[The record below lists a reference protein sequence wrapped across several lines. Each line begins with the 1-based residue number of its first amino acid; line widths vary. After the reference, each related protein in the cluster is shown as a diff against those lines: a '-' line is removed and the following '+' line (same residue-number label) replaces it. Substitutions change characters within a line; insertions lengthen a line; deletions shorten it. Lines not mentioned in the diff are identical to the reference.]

1 MATTAM
7 AKLGV
12 VLKFSDT
19 KSVTL
24 SEGDSLTNMVY
35 GSGDTMKTISGRVRV
50 INAETKSN
58 TTIPSDC
65 PPEPYAHRYITV
77 RSLTIDSSE
86 VFDAEMTR
94 ISVGEIQSIEKVN
107 DEYATPDFEVNGA
120 VYYTIEEALAA
131 AAADDVIK
139 MTRNTDL
146 TVAIPAG
153 VTLDVESGYTLN
165 IPPETA
171 PDVMAAGGTVKINA
185 GASLMLNNE
194 VIIGPTGRMVITSGA
209 VTLNLATK
217 AISVVSGSVVKVPT
231 GKTMYMLLDF
241 KNGTRVAL
249 GGIVESGGQC
259 VVEGTVKLPS
269 LDAGSTFLVN
279 GELNVA
285 ENGMVQVAAK
295 AKLEGSGKVVC
306 AGAMTFA
313 KATSAEAVL
322 ACKTELVDAGKVYSQ
337 LAADLTSV
345 IPGSVKS
352 TGSFTVDGV
361 VDSSGAPVVFTT
373 LYQAV

>member
-1 MATTAM
+1 MATTAT

-12 VLKFSDT
+12 ILKFSDT

-24 SEGDSLTNMVY
+24 YEGDSVTNMVY
-35 GSGDTMKTISGRVRV
+35 GSGNDKKTISGRIRV

-58 TTIPSDC
+58 STIPSDC

-86 VFDAEMTR
+86 VYDAEMTR
-94 ISVGEIQSIEKVN
+94 ISIGDIQSIEQIN
-107 DEYATPDFEVNGA
+107 DAYATPDYEVNGK
-120 VYYTIEEALAA
+120 VYYTIEEAIAA
-131 AAADDVIK
+131 AQADDIIT

-146 TVAIPAG
+146 AVAIPAG
-153 VTLDVESGYTLN
+153 VTLDVPSGYTLN

-209 VTLNLATK
+209 VTLNMATK

-269 LDAGSTFLVN
+269 LDAGSSFLVN
-279 GELNVA
+279 GDLNIA
-285 ENGMVQVAAK
+285 STGMIQIAAK
-295 AKLEGSGKVVC
+295 AKLEGSGKILC
-306 AGAMTFA
+306 AGAMTLT
-313 KATSAEAVL
+313 KATSSEAAL
-322 ACKTELVDAGKVYSQ
+322 TCDTELAETGKVYSQ
-337 LAADLTSV
+337 TAADLSGIISNAMKT
-345 IPGSVKS
+345 

-373 LYQAV
+373 LYMYQ